1 MLVIKFGKW
10 CHMSTSMF
18 VYERIYKDGY
28 KWTPFCIMKFRYV
41 GTLP

>member
-1 MLVIKFGKW
+1 MPVIKFGKW
-10 CHMSTSMF
+10 CHKATSMF

-28 KWTPFCIMKFRYV
+28 KWTPLCIMKFRYV